1 MRVDIVCRS
10 ARQTTAAC
18 LLLSFLMISC
28 AAVHN
33 PALEKARE
41 AYQRAREDPAIVRN
55 AGAALDRAER
65 ALHAAEQLW
74 TKEQDVAEVEHL
86 AYIAEK
92 KVEIA
97 RVTAQRRLAADEI
110 EQARSAHR

>member
-1 MRVDIVCRS
+1 MQFPWTKLLIVTVCS
-10 ARQTTAAC
+10 C
-18 LLLSFLMISC
+18 VLISC

-41 AYQRAREDPAIVRN
+41 AYQRARQDPVIVRN

-65 ALHAAEQLW
+65 TLRTAEELW
-74 TKEQDVAEVEHL
+74 TKEQDAAEVEHL

-92 KVEIA
+92 RIEIA

-110 EQARSAHR
+110 EQSRAARR